1 MTSFS
6 HLNGAEEAA
15 QLKLLKFMYSDTLS
29 VNTAPALF
37 DVLMAANILEV
48 ASILRHSAVCSDSC
62 SHKFALLYLELHSSV
77 LMAQAAVNRCC

>member
-29 VNTAPALF
+29 VTTAPALL

-62 SHKFALLYLELHSSV
+62 P
-77 LMAQAAVNRCC
+77 